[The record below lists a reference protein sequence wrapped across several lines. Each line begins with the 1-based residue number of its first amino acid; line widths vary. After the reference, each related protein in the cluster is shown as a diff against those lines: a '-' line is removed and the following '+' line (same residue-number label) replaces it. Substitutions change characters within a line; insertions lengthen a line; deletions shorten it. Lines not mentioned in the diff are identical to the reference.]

1 MNHRNPSETRLSG
14 ETEQRKEG
22 AKLRVEADEV
32 FASPAFF
39 IVLFALSRFF
49 RNCVR
54 SESFE
59 DSLDE
64 SLDALFV
71 ACVGFAA

>member
-1 MNHRNPSETRLSG
+1 M
-14 ETEQRKEG
+14 
-22 AKLRVEADEV
+22 EADEV

-39 IVLFALSRFF
+39 IGFIVLLALTLF

>member
-1 MNHRNPSETRLSG
+1 M
-14 ETEQRKEG
+14 
-22 AKLRVEADEV
+22 EADEV
-32 FASPAFF
+32 FASPAFFIGF

>member
-1 MNHRNPSETRLSG
+1 M
-14 ETEQRKEG
+14 
-22 AKLRVEADEV
+22 EADEV

-39 IVLFALSRFF
+39 IGFIVLWALTLSQ
-49 RNCVR
+49 NCVR

>member
-1 MNHRNPSETRLSG
+1 MKQGCTVDRSKG
-14 ETEQRKEG
+14 KKEP
-22 AKLRVEADEV
+22 KLRVEADEV

-39 IVLFALSRFF
+39 IGFIVLWALTVF